1 MQRKIKQSNQSLR
14 ALAKQSKSIFILN
27 KDCFARARND
37 ARDKSNSVKLTSVCT
52 EITKE
57 IINSSALHSR
67 SGGNSLTKRN
77 ISYQK
82 GVSIIAAIFM
92 ITVLALLATAAVQ
105 IVTTGQQ
112 SLSQEITSVKAY
124 FAGQT
129 GLQWGMYQA
138 VYASPSATQTI
149 TLSNSGLSNTTVAVS
164 FSSSSID
171 GNTYYVIDS
180 NGQYSDSNSP
190 EYSLRHLRLRFK
202 P

>member
-1 MQRKIKQSNQSLR
+1 MQHKMN
-14 ALAKQSKSIFILN
+14 N
-27 KDCFARARND
+27 
-37 ARDKSNSVKLTSVCT
+37 
-52 EITKE
+52 
-57 IINSSALHSR
+57 
-67 SGGNSLTKRN
+67 
-77 ISYQK
+77 QK
-82 GVSIIAAIFM
+82 GVSIVAAIFM

-105 IVTTGQQ
+105 IVTTSQQ

-138 VYASPSATQTI
+138 VYASPSATQTV
-149 TLSNSGLSNTTVAVS
+149 TLLNGGLSNTTVAVS

-171 GNTYYVIDS
+171 GNTYYIIDS

-190 EYSLRHLRLRFK
+190 EYSLRQLRLRFK